1 VQRKAVRSATFG
13 LAVHQYLR
21 FPAGVD
27 SVLFTAAPG
36 FAVSDFFGIVAERA
50 TSADFTFATGV
61 DKVTSGHDLNYSE

>member
-1 VQRKAVRSATFG
+1 
-13 LAVHQYLR
+13 
-21 FPAGVD
+21 VD